1 MEAISEQLTDAL
13 GIMILGMCLVF
24 VFLSVLILAM
34 KLVAKKYA
42 PEPQEKTSSNAL
54 QPIASKPTV
63 SPLMAAVIASAIHQH
78 RQKA

>member
-42 PEPQEKTSSNAL
+42 PEPQEKASNNAL

>member
-42 PEPQEKTSSNAL
+42 PEPQEKNCSNAL

>member
-42 PEPQEKTSSNAL
+42 PEPQEKKRNIAL
-54 QPIASKPTV
+54 QPTASKPTV